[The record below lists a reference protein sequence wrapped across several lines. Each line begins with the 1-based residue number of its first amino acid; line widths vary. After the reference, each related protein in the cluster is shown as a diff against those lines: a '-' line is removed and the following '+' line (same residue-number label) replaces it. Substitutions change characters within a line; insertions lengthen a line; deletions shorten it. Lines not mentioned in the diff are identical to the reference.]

1 MTGPPDAPRPPPA
14 SKPPAHARYLP
25 LLADLRGLNRRRFGD
40 DLLAGTITAVLLI
53 PQALAYAIL
62 AGLPPEVGLYAS
74 VLPPIIYALLGTSR
88 SLAVGP
94 VAVAAVMVAAAL
106 TPYAGSDP
114 ARYLTGALILSA
126 LTGAILLALGVLRL
140 GWLTHFI
147 SHPVLAGFT
156 TGASIFIIG
165 TQLATLTGIA
175 VRQDAEFIEILHTLA
190 TGIGQINPATTA
202 FGLIA
207 VLALVVARGP
217 LVGLLTARGMRR
229 ESAAILGRT
238 APLVVVAAAILAA
251 TLLHAQQRWGIATVG
266 DVPRGLPAL
275 SLGFVHASGWWALLP
290 SAALIAVI
298 GYVESISVAKAL
310 AFRRREKIDPD
321 QELRALGG
329 ANLAAACAGA
339 MPVAGGFARS
349 MVNFEAGARTQLAGV
364 ITAAWVALAAFLF
377 SGLLRDLPK
386 PVLAAIIVVAV
397 WQLIDFKVLRHT
409 WRYDRGDG
417 IAQATTLI
425 GVLAL
430 GIERGLMAG
439 VGLALALF
447 LYRTSRPHVA
457 VVGRIAGTEHFRNIH
472 RHVVET
478 WPGLLLVRVDE
489 NFYFANTPRVESDL
503 HALVV
508 DCADLRD
515 LVLIFSGVAYVDAS
529 ALEMLESL
537 AIELGE
543 TGVRLHLA
551 EVKGPV
557 LDRLRGTPFYDAI
570 GADRVHLSTARAVAS
585 ILSAPT
591 PLSAAPTA

>member
-1 MTGPPDAPRPPPA
+1 MTSEPRPGRPSPA
-14 SKPPAHARYLP
+14 YARYVP
-25 LLADLRGLNRRRFGD
+25 LLADLRQLNRGKLAD
-40 DLLAGTITAVLLI
+40 DLLAGTITAILLI

-74 VLPPIIYALLGTSR
+74 VLPPVIYALLGSSR
-88 SLAVGP
+88 VLAVGP

-106 TPYAGSDP
+106 TPYAGGDP
-114 ARYLTGALILSA
+114 VKYLTGALILSA
-126 LTGAILLALGVLRL
+126 LTGAILLALGILRL

-156 TGASIFIIG
+156 TGASVFIIG
-165 TQLATLTGIA
+165 TQLAALTGIR
-175 VRQDAEFIEILHTLA
+175 VPQDAAFIEIVQTLA
-190 TGIGQINPATTA
+190 AGVAQINPATAA
-202 FGLIA
+202 FGVVA
-207 VLALVVARGP
+207 VVALVLARGP
-217 LVGLLTARGMRR
+217 LV
-229 ESAAILGRT
+229 
-238 APLVVVAAAILAA
+238 AILAA
-251 TLLHAQQRWGIATVG
+251 RGVRRETAAMLARMAPLIVVAVAILMATLLQAPQRWGIATVG
-266 DVPRGLPAL
+266 SVPGGLPAL
-275 SLGFVHASGWWALLP
+275 SLEFLLSPGWLSLLP
-290 SAALIAVI
+290 SAALIAVV

-321 QELRALGG
+321 QELRALG
-329 ANLAAACAGA
+329 ATNLAAACAGA

-397 WQLIDFKVLRHT
+397 WQLIDFKALRHT

-417 IAQATTLI
+417 AAQAATLI

-430 GIERGLMAG
+430 GIEHGLMAG
-439 VGLALALF
+439 VGLALLLF
-447 LYRTSRPHVA
+447 LYRTSRPHIA

-489 NFYFANTPRVESDL
+489 NFYFANTPRLESDL

-508 DCADLRD
+508 EHEDLKD
-515 LVLIFSGVAYVDAS
+515 LVLIFSGVAYVDSS

-537 AIELGE
+537 ATELSE
-543 TGVRLHLA
+543 TGARLHLA

-557 LDRLRGTPFYDAI
+557 LDRLRGTRLYDLI
-570 GADRVHLSTARAVAS
+570 GAKRIHLSTERAVAS
-585 ILSAPT
+585 IRGAG
-591 PLSAAPTA
+591 